1 MNSDLLDMKR
11 KWEALG
17 IVCYFPQVHHFSAP
31 EFKTRPAGMGSFI
44 RWCEEREIKSENLQ
58 TINRA
63 KKAADLFKLNR
74 DIEKA
79 IKEAW
84 REYPVVN
91 R

>member
-1 MNSDLLDMKR
+1 MNSDLLDMKK
-11 KWEALG
+11 KWEALE
-17 IVCYFPQVHHFSAP
+17 IVRYFPQVHHFSDLK
-31 EFKTRPAGMGSFI
+31 FKTKPSGMGVFI

-58 TINRA
+58 TIKRA
-63 KKAADLFKLNR
+63 KKAADLFKSNR